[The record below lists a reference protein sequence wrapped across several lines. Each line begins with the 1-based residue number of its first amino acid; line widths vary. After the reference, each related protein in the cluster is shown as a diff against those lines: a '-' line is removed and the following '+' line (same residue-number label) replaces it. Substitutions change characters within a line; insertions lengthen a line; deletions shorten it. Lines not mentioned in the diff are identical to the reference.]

1 MKLGR
6 DDAGA
11 LFVFFVVSPCVQADV
26 PAAILLGGLN
36 VDAPADVPAA
46 IFLDLAGAV
55 DGAFDLDAAVWA
67 AFDLAVAV
75 GAAFDLAA
83 EVGGAVGVACCVDD
97 SPGCYKHKNED
108 ILNSR

>member
-1 MKLGR
+1 MVKNLKLGR

-11 LFVFFVVSPCVQADV
+11 LFVFFAVSPCVPADV
-26 PAAILLGGLN
+26 PAVVLLGGLN

-67 AFDLAVAV
+67 AFDLA
-75 GAAFDLAA
+75 AA
-83 EVGGAVGVACCVDD
+83 VGGAVGVACCVDD